1 MANATSNEEPPA
13 WFLWWLAE
21 GKEKPKE
28 PDVVKLESEIDNL
41 EISESVKI
49 KIKSEMLMQ
58 AQQEEQKQKEKDVF
72 NALRKKEDISLLE
85 EPATPMPWSLIC
97 KDEVKI
103 IQKLNATLT
112 TKEFGRYSIKT
123 WAIEFSDIF
132 YKNFITDRIGKLSVI
147 YTSTSKPIREQYAE
161 YQTKHRSKSVPNA

>member
-13 WFLWWLAE
+13 WFRQWLAE

-49 KIKSEMLMQ
+49 KIKSEMFLQ

-97 KDEVKI
+97 KDEMKI
-103 IQKLNATLT
+103 IQKLNTTLT
-112 TKEFGRYSIKT
+112 TNEFGRYSIKT
-123 WAIEFSDIF
+123 WVIEFL
-132 YKNFITDRIGKLSVI
+132 FISSIISLP
-147 YTSTSKPIREQYAE
+147 STSGATVPLRQLDIYSVTRDNGPP
-161 YQTKHRSKSVPNA
+161 KH